1 MRHRTIVCPLIENEG
16 HYLLC
21 KMAADRGVF
30 PGQWALSG
38 GGVEP
43 GERIEEALRREIR
56 EELGEKLILT
66 HIAPWCFRDDTRVK
80 TYPDGHQETI
90 YMIYLIFDCVSA
102 NRDVTIN
109 EEFDDYAWVKAEDL
123 KNYDTVA
130 CVCCLTHSH
139 SARRE
144 ILIPPFFNVSGN
156 RSQRTGC

>member
-21 KMAADRGVF
+21 KMAADRGF
-30 PGQWALSG
+30 FRAMGLIRRRRGA
-38 GGVEP
+38 

-123 KNYDTVA
+123 KNYDLNAATRVT
-130 CVCCLTHSH
+130 LS
-139 SARRE
+139 
-144 ILIPPFFNVSGN
+144 LKGLL
-156 RSQRTGC
+156 